1 MFLENMFHEFF
12 QSVNCIWTQIII
24 IIINVPNNNYLTF
37 ILQFCRTIYKVFY
50 NFIEFYLLLKVLSS
64 YYLGEEKKNLR
75 KSFDVIESEFIF
87 FILSRSNFNFSL

>member
-37 ILQFCRTIYKVFY
+37 IL
-50 NFIEFYLLLKVLSS
+50 
-64 YYLGEEKKNLR
+64 
-75 KSFDVIESEFIF
+75 
-87 FILSRSNFNFSL
+87 